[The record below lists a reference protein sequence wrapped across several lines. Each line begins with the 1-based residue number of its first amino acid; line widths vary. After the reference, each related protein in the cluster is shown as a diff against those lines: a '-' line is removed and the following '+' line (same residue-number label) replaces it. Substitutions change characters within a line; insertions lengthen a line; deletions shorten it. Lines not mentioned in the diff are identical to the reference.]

1 MKKPFDYF
9 IFILL
14 VVAVAS
20 AIFFSPFYFPGF
32 TERQTAELFLE
43 PQNKRIREGAKIKAN
58 WHGSDL
64 FDDFRLL
71 TNDFLNNETYDIRA
85 LAGFLDEIDT
95 TSLVNEASRL
105 YAKEDVAQKLLGAL
119 LLSKSKEKH
128 QYPDLFLF
136 LDSIVRRI
144 YPELDQNLFR
154 SSDYYSE
161 VAIVAVGNL
170 GGKESFELLVDVLN
184 ESPAPHI
191 RHKAACQALAK
202 TQNLRAIPILHK
214 KMLDA
219 DFHATLAAYKALVVL
234 HDPRAKEIA
243 NQRLAMKVSKGDML
257 LRELVGQDR

>member
-32 TERQTAELFLE
+32 TESQTAELFLE

-58 WHGSDL
+58 WHGSNL

-71 TNDFLNNETYDIRA
+71 TNDFLKKETYDFEA
-85 LAGFLDEIDT
+85 LAHFLNEIDT
-95 TSLVNEASRL
+95 TSLLHEASQL
-105 YAKEDVAQKLLGAL
+105 YSQEDLTRKLLGAL
-119 LLSKSKEKH
+119 LLSKSKEKD
-128 QYPDLFLF
+128 QYPDLFPF
-136 LDSIVRRI
+136 LDRIVRRT
-144 YPELDQNLFR
+144 YPGLDQNLFR
-154 SSDYYSE
+154 LSDYFSE
-161 VAIVAVGNL
+161 VAILAVGNL
-170 GGKESFELLVDVLN
+170 GGEESFELLVDVLN
-184 ESPAPHI
+184 ESPVPHI

-202 TQNLRAIPILHK
+202 TQDLRAIPILHK

-219 DFHATLAAYKALVVL
+219 DFHASLAAYEALVAL

-243 NQRLAMKVSKGDML
+243 NQRLAMKVSKGDIL
-257 LRELVGQDR
+257 LRELVEQDG